1 MWMMIGI
8 FTNKT
13 IILRGIQLCYIQD
26 CEEDV
31 QDFLAVNER
40 AGFNKKV
47 LKDLAKRLNK
57 FKNSNLKFEDEY
69 VDIANTIAKSYNEI
83 NKGKNYGE

>member
-1 MWMMIGI
+1 MWMMLGI
-8 FTNKT
+8 FMGKI

-26 CEEDV
+26 CKEDV

-47 LKDLAKRLNK
+47 LKDLAKN
-57 FKNSNLKFEDEY
+57 
-69 VDIANTIAKSYNEI
+69 
-83 NKGKNYGE
+83 

>member
-1 MWMMIGI
+1 MMIGI
-8 FTNKT
+8 FTGKT

-26 CEEDV
+26 CKEDV

-47 LKDLAKRLNK
+47 LMDLAKRLNK
-57 FKNSNLKFEDEY
+57 FKNSNSSFEDEY